1 VVTKTVSKTA
11 ECKSLGGSTPSST
24 AKYDKAIKN
33 IIADTLDGKI
43 RWNFASSPSSSN
55 RYYTKHKEK
64 WQLSIKARE
73 PLDINIHK
81 YGTKTS
87 YSIGNDTLAKELLYA
102 IQNPK
107 LPKDISDWL
116 DEVLD

>member
-1 VVTKTVSKTA
+1 MVTKTVSKTA

-33 IIADTLDGKI
+33 IIAETLDGKI
-43 RWNFASSPSSSN
+43 RWNLVHPSN
-55 RYYTKHKEK
+55 RYYVRHKEK
-64 WQLSIKARE
+64 WQLSIKARD

>member
-1 VVTKTVSKTA
+1 MWRRKLSRKQLT
-11 ECKSLGGSTPSST
+11 ERLGGSTPSST
-24 AKYDKAIKN
+24 AKYDKAIKT
-33 IIADTLDGKI
+33 IIAETLDGKI
-43 RWNFASSPSSSN
+43 RWNFVHSPSSSD

-64 WQLSIKARE
+64 WQLSLKARD

-87 YSIGNDTLAKELLYA
+87 CSIGNERLAKELLHA
-102 IQNPK
+102 IHNPK